1 MPDSQPLI
9 GRTISH
15 YRVLEKLGGGG
26 MGVVYKAEDVKL
38 GRFVALKFLPDDVAK
53 DAQALSRFQRE
64 AKAASSLNHP
74 NICTIYEIDA
84 YQDRHFIAMEFLDG
98 HTLKHRITAGPLS
111 LDDLLDIGV
120 QVANALDAAHAK
132 GIVHRDIKPANIFCT
147 RSGQTKVLDFGL
159 AKILSPRR
167 VVPGVAASALPT
179 ATAEEALSS
188 PGSAMGTVQ
197 YMSPE
202 QAMGEELDAR
212 TDLFSFGA
220 VLYEMATGALPYAG
234 ATSAAIFDAILHK
247 APPLPTRLNP
257 ELPSELERIIQK
269 AQEKDQR
276 LRYQHASDLRADLQ
290 RLKRDTDSGRI
301 AVGQSR
307 QNAAIEPGG
316 SPKDSSASHA
326 LESSAVVEAAKQHKF
341 GLAAGAMLV
350 LVLIAAA
357 GYGLYSFFGAKPHLP
372 FENYTMTQVTNNGKT
387 IAAAISPDAK
397 YLLTVIDDNGK
408 QSLWLRHVPTNSDT
422 QVIAPADA
430 LYQSLAFSPNG
441 DYIYFLRATDQV
453 NLGSNLLR
461 SPVLGGTPQVIVQNV
476 DSRVT
481 FSPDGQR
488 FAFIRGMYPDAEK
501 FQLLTANADG
511 TNELTFASGPSSS
524 LSSAVAWSPDG
535 KQIAFAMPTFEGAL
549 SVIQI
554 QDVPSAKVKTLSRFN
569 NVQLND
575 LAWLPDA
582 RGLIAT
588 YQQNAT
594 LYARSQ
600 VALVSEP
607 AGEFRPITRDTNNY
621 QTLTLSADGRT
632 LATVQ
637 QRATQTFYAL
647 PATGFTGNT
656 PNPAPA
662 QVKDSLFFDWAGNGT
677 LYFDDVDSLVRMS
690 TDGGGKTNL
699 LNDSAAQIIQPTSCQ
714 DGRYIVFVWAGRSAG
729 NKANIWR
736 LNVDGSN
743 PKQLTDG
750 MQDIEPECSPD
761 GRWVLYDDV
770 QDLQIKRVSIE
781 GGAPEI
787 VPGTV
792 LPAGYFYY
800 GLTIPRDGKLL
811 AFLTVDAKAA
821 GRHQIALVPLDA
833 GPTPSRRMLDPD
845 PRIADAPQFTPD
857 GNALVYPIREN
868 GTENLWLQPLDGSRG
883 RQITNF
889 ESDAI
894 SSFRFSPDGKTIGVL
909 RSHTES
915 DVVLLR
921 DPAPASR

>member
-9 GRTISH
+9 GRTVSH
-15 YRVLEKLGGGG
+15 YRIVEKLGGGG
-26 MGVVYKAEDVKL
+26 MGVVYKAEDIKL

-53 DAQALSRFQRE
+53 DSQALSRFQRE
-64 AKAASSLNHP
+64 AKAASALNHP
-74 NICTIYEIDA
+74 NICTIYEIDDQGGEA
-84 YQDRHFIAMEFLDG
+84 FIAMEFLDG
-98 HTLKHRITAGPLS
+98 QTLKHRITAGALPL
-111 LDDLLDIGV
+111 DELLDVGI
-120 QVANALDAAHAK
+120 QTANALDAAHAK

-147 RSGQTKVLDFGL
+147 HSGQTKVLDFGL

-167 VVPGVAASALPT
+167 VLPGATASALPT
-179 ATAEEALSS
+179 VTAEEALSS
-188 PGSAMGTVQ
+188 PGSAMGTVL

-220 VLYEMATGALPYAG
+220 VLYEMATGALPFAG

-247 APPLPTRLNP
+247 APALPTRLNP
-257 ELPSELERIIQK
+257 VLPGELERIIQK
-269 AQEKDQR
+269 ALEKDQR

-290 RLKRDTDSGRI
+290 RLKRDTDSERI
-301 AVGQSR
+301 EAAQSR
-307 QNAAIEPGG
+307 HDAPAAP
-316 SPKDSSASHA
+316 PKDPSASHA
-326 LESSAVVEAAKQHKF
+326 SQSSAVVEAAKQYKI
-341 GLAAGAMLV
+341 GLAAVAIIV
-350 LVLIAAA
+350 LVLLAAA
-357 GYGLYSFFGAKPHLP
+357 GYGLYSFLSGKAQRP
-372 FENYTMTQVTNNGKT
+372 FENFSITQVTNNGKT

-397 YLLTVIDDNGK
+397 YLLSVLDDNGK

-430 LYQSLAFSPNG
+430 SYQNLAFSPNG

-511 TNELTFASGPSSS
+511 TNELTFASGPVSS

-535 KQIAFAMPTFEGAL
+535 KQIASAMPTFGGAL

-575 LAWLPDA
+575 LAWLPDS
-582 RGLIAT
+582 RGLVAT
-588 YQQNAT
+588 YQPNAT
-594 LYARSQ
+594 PYARSQ
-600 VALVSEP
+600 IAFVSEP
-607 AGEFRPITRDTNNY
+607 AGQFRPITRDTNNY

-647 PATGFTGNT
+647 PAMGFTGNT

-690 TDGGGKTNL
+690 ADSGDKTNL
-699 LNDSAAQIIQPTSCQ
+699 LNDSAAQIIQPTSYQ
-714 DGRYIVFVWAGRSAG
+714 GGRYIVFVWAGRSAG

-770 QDLQIKRVSIE
+770 QDLQIKRVSID
-781 GGAPEI
+781 GGTPEI

-800 GLTIPRDGKLL
+800 GLTIARDGKLL
-811 AFLTVDAKAA
+811 AFLTVDTKAA

-845 PRIADAPQFTPD
+845 PRVADAPQFTPD

-868 GTENLWLQPLDGSRG
+868 GTGNLWLQPLDGSRG

>member
-9 GRTISH
+9 GRVVSH
-15 YRVLEKLGGGG
+15 YRIVEKLGGGG
-26 MGVVYKAEDVKL
+26 MGVVYKAEDIKL

-53 DAQALSRFQRE
+53 DPQALSRFQRE
-64 AKAASSLNHP
+64 AKAASALNHP
-74 NICTIYEIDA
+74 NICTIYEIDDQGGEA
-84 YQDRHFIAMEFLDG
+84 FIAMEFLDG
-98 HTLKHRITAGPLS
+98 ETLKHRITAGPLPI
-111 LDDLLDIGV
+111 DGLLDVGI
-120 QVANALDAAHAK
+120 QAANALDAAHAK

-167 VVPGVAASALPT
+167 VLPGATASALPT
-179 ATAEEALSS
+179 ITAQEALSS
-188 PGSAMGTVQ
+188 PGSAMGTVL

-220 VLYEMATGALPYAG
+220 VLYEMATGALPFAG

-247 APPLPTRLNP
+247 APALPTRLNP
-257 ELPSELERIIQK
+257 ALPGELERIIQK
-269 AQEKDQR
+269 ALEKDQR

-290 RLKRDTDSGRI
+290 RLKRDTDSERI
-301 AVGQSR
+301 EVAQSR
-307 QNAAIEPGG
+307 HDAPAAPGVP
-316 SPKDSSASHA
+316 PKDPSASHA
-326 LESSAVVEAAKQHKF
+326 SQSSAVVEAAKQHKI
-341 GLAAGAMLV
+341 GLAAVAIIV
-350 LVLIAAA
+350 LVLLGAA
-357 GYGLYSFFGAKPHLP
+357 GYGLYSFLSGKAHRP
-372 FENYTMTQVTNNGKT
+372 FENFTVTQVTNNGKT

-397 YLLTVIDDNGK
+397 YILSVLDDNGK

-488 FAFIRGMYPDAEK
+488 FAFIRGMYPDAGK
-501 FQLLTANADG
+501 FQVLTANADG
-511 TNELTFASGPSSS
+511 TNELTFATGPVSS

-535 KQIAFAMPTFEGAL
+535 KQIAFAMLGFEGAL

-594 LYARSQ
+594 PYARSQ

-607 AGEFRPITRDTNNY
+607 AGQFRPITRDTNNY

-637 QRATQTFYAL
+637 QRATQTFYLL

-662 QVKDSLFFDWAGNGT
+662 QVKDSLFFDWAGSGT

-690 TDGGGKTNL
+690 ADGVDKTNL
-699 LNDSAAQIIQPTSCQ
+699 LNDSAAQLLQPTTCR
-714 DGRYIVFVWAGRSAG
+714 DGRYIVFTWAGHSA
-729 NKANIWR
+729 NSKASIWR
-736 LNVDGSN
+736 VNADGSN

-750 MQDIEPECSPD
+750 MQDIEPACSPG

-770 QDLQIKRVSIE
+770 QDLQIKRVAID
-781 GGAPEI
+781 GGTPEI

-792 LPAGYFYY
+792 LLAGFFYY
-800 GLTIPRDGKLL
+800 GLTIARDGNLL
-811 AFLTVDAKAA
+811 AFLTVDTKAD

-845 PRIADAPQFTPD
+845 PRIADSPQFTPD

-868 GTENLWLQPLDGSRG
+868 GTANLWLQPLNGARG
-883 RQITNF
+883 HQITQF
-889 ESDAI
+889 KSDTI

-921 DPAPASR
+921 DEAPTR